1 MKMLQYEIKKVFSK
15 FKNRMAMI
23 LLLIILIATSILT
36 MNRVE

>member
-1 MKMLQYEIKKVFSK
+1 MLQFEIKKVFSK